1 MIRRRAEVAVAPP
14 DLEGRMRALVAKVA
28 GYHPQ
33 ADVEKLWRAYHRGL
47 KAHEGQTRKSGE
59 PYFTHA
65 LTVAEILSELRLDVD
80 TIAAGLLHDVV
91 EDTVISLADLRAEFG
106 DEVALLVDGV
116 TKISEIR
123 YENPEAQQAENYRKF
138 LLTISKDVRV
148 ILIKLADRLH
158 NMRTLEALEPD
169 RRQAIAQE
177 TLNVYAPLA
186 HRFGIARIKWEL
198 EDLAFKILHPAE
210 YNALEEEI
218 DEQHEEREAIIRGLQ
233 EALSSKL
240 AEAGISAEIMGR
252 PKHFYSIW
260 KKMETRGARLDQI
273 YDLLAIRIIVESTRD
288 CYHALGVVHSTFT
301 PVHDRVKDYIAN
313 PKLNM
318 YQSLHT
324 TVKGPSGH
332 LVEVQI
338 RTREMH
344 RRAEVGIA
352 AHWRYKEGTRGQ
364 DGDVRFD
371 QQLQWFREVL
381 EWQRDVKDP
390 REFMEA
396 LRIDLFE
403 DDVYVFSPAGD
414 LFKMPRGST
423 PLDFAFYVH
432 SEVGLHCT
440 GARVDGRMVP
450 LRYQLRSGETVEIL
464 TNNAANPSPDWL
476 EVVKTSRAKHHIR
489 HWIKSRQLDES
500 IKLGREMLEREL
512 KKARAKVNLEK
523 DLIEVAQ
530 SLGHRDA
537 DRLLAA
543 IGAGHLPVQKVVHR
557 LAPPVETKRRRVP
570 LADRLQ
576 SALMRRSD
584 SAVRIQGLSNLM
596 IRFARCCQPVPGD
609 AIAGIITVGR
619 GVSVHR
625 ADCPNV
631 REGIVDSERKIEV
644 TWDVADETTFPVH
657 LTVIGRDR
665 KNLLADISR
674 SIGELDCNI
683 QAGSFEG
690 TNEYA
695 RCSFMVEVRNLH
707 HLDRIMRAIGRIPGV
722 TRVDRSSHTATGL
735 APLEPTEGED

>member
-1 MIRRRAEVAVAPP
+1 M
-14 DLEGRMRALVAKVA
+14 
-28 GYHPQ
+28 
-33 ADVEKLWRAYHRGL
+33 
-47 KAHEGQTRKSGE
+47 
-59 PYFTHA
+59 
-65 LTVAEILSELRLDVD
+65 
-80 TIAAGLLHDVV
+80 
-91 EDTVISLADLRAEFG
+91 
-106 DEVALLVDGV
+106 
-116 TKISEIR
+116 
-123 YENPEAQQAENYRKF
+123 
-138 LLTISKDVRV
+138 
-148 ILIKLADRLH
+148 
-158 NMRTLEALEPD
+158 
-169 RRQAIAQE
+169 
-177 TLNVYAPLA
+177 
-186 HRFGIARIKWEL
+186 
-198 EDLAFKILHPAE
+198 
-210 YNALEEEI
+210 
-218 DEQHEEREAIIRGLQ
+218 
-233 EALSSKL
+233 
-240 AEAGISAEIMGR
+240 
-252 PKHFYSIW
+252 
-260 KKMETRGARLDQI
+260 
-273 YDLLAIRIIVESTRD
+273 
-288 CYHALGVVHSTFT
+288 
-301 PVHDRVKDYIAN
+301 
-313 PKLNM
+313 
-318 YQSLHT
+318 
-324 TVKGPSGH
+324 
-332 LVEVQI
+332 VEVQI

-352 AHWRYKEGTRGQ
+352 AHWRYKEGTRAHE
-364 DGDVRFD
+364 GDVRFD

-476 EVVKTSRAKHHIR
+476 EIVKTSRAKHHIR
-489 HWIKSRQLDES
+489 HWIKNKQLDES

-543 IGAGHLPVQKVVHR
+543 VGAGHLPVQKVVHR
-557 LAPPVETKRRRVP
+557 LAPPAETKRRRVP
-570 LADRLQ
+570 LAGRLQ
-576 SALMRRSD
+576 SALMRRND

-609 AIAGIITVGR
+609 AITGIITVGR

-631 REGIVDSERKIEV
+631 REGIVDAERKIEV

-735 APLEPTEGED
+735 APLEPPEGED